1 MELSIRR
8 LQAVPWDALEGI
20 VETVLPP
27 IQRVL
32 AGAAAEREI
41 DALLRANRTLDT
53 RQRAAVVEA
62 IFGVGLWRRRLA
74 VHTGSPDPR
83 ALLFALLRDLSG
95 VEESQAAKLVALASS
110 LPARVPAPD
119 RLADRWSYPDWIEA
133 VFLRESADHAEALA
147 AAMCAPG
154 PICLRAN
161 ALRTTREALALALHA
176 EGVLT
181 RPARFA
187 RDALIVTSERPNL
200 LALDAYR
207 DGWFEVQDEASQLV
221 AQIVAARPGETV
233 LDFCAGAGGKT
244 LALAAAMR
252 GEGRLAAWDPNPEH
266 LRRLEARARRAGAV
280 VEIDR
285 DVEADAVL
293 VDAPCSELG
302 TLRRGPDVRFRL
314 REEDALR
321 FPSVQRETLE
331 AALSRVRRGGRLVY
345 ATCTIR
351 REENEGVA
359 LAFEKLHPELKRAR
373 LDVPAELVRDGF
385 LRTWPDL
392 HDMDG
397 FFAAAWRRL

>member
-1 MELSIRR
+1 MHLSIRR
-8 LQAVPWDALEGI
+8 LQAMPWEALEGL
-20 VETVLPP
+20 VETALPA
-27 IQRVL
+27 IARVL
-32 AGAAAEREI
+32 EGAAAEREI
-41 DALLRANRTLDT
+41 DALLRAHRTLDT

-74 VHTGSPDPR
+74 VHAGSNEPR
-83 ALLFALLRDLSG
+83 TLLFALVRDLGG
-95 VEESQAAKLVALASS
+95 VDEEKAANLVGLACA
-110 LPARVPAPD
+110 LPARVPPPA
-119 RLADRWSYPDWIEA
+119 RLAERWSYPEWIEA
-133 VFLRESADHAEALA
+133 ILLRESGEDAEALA

-161 ALRTTREALALALHA
+161 ALRTTREALALALQA
-176 EGVLT
+176 EGVTT
-181 RPARFA
+181 RPGRFSP
-187 RDALIVTSERPNL
+187 DALIVTSERPNL
-200 LALDAYR
+200 LALAAYR
-207 DGWFEVQDEASQLV
+207 EGHFEVHDEASQLV
-221 AQIVAARPGETV
+221 ARIVATRPGETV

-252 GEGRLAAWDPNPEH
+252 GEGRLAAWDPDGER
-266 LRRLEARARRAGAV
+266 LRRLEARARRAGAT

-302 TLRRGPDVRFRL
+302 TLRRGPDLRFRL

-321 FPSVQRETLE
+321 FPSTQHEILE
-331 AALSRVRRGGRLVY
+331 AALRRVRRGGRLVY

-351 REENEGVA
+351 REENENVA
-359 LAFEKLHPELKRAR
+359 LAFEKAHPELKRAH
-373 LDVPAELVRDGF
+373 LELPSELIREGF
-385 LRTWPDL
+385 LRTWPHL

>member
-1 MELSIRR
+1 M
-8 LQAVPWDALEGI
+8 
-20 VETVLPP
+20 
-27 IQRVL
+27 
-32 AGAAAEREI
+32 
-41 DALLRANRTLDT
+41 
-53 RQRAAVVEA
+53 
-62 IFGVGLWRRRLA
+62 
-74 VHTGSPDPR
+74 
-83 ALLFALLRDLSG
+83 
-95 VEESQAAKLVALASS
+95 
-110 LPARVPAPD
+110 
-119 RLADRWSYPDWIEA
+119 
-133 VFLRESADHAEALA
+133 
-147 AAMCAPG
+147 
-154 PICLRAN
+154 
-161 ALRTTREALALALHA
+161 
-176 EGVLT
+176 
-181 RPARFA
+181 
-187 RDALIVTSERPNL
+187 
-200 LALDAYR
+200 
-207 DGWFEVQDEASQLV
+207 QDEASQLV

-321 FPSVQRETLE
+321 FPSVQREILE
-331 AALSRVRRGGRLVY
+331 AALSRMRRGGRLVY

-359 LAFEKLHPELKRAR
+359 LAFEQSHPELKRAR

>member
-1 MELSIRR
+1 MDLSIRR
-8 LQAVPWDALEGI
+8 LQALPWDALEGI

-32 AGAAAEREI
+32 EGATAEREI
-41 DALLRANRTLDT
+41 DALLRANRTLGT

-62 IFGVGLWRRRLA
+62 IFGIGLWRRRLA
-74 VHTGSPDPR
+74 VHAGSSDPR
-83 ALLFALLRDLSG
+83 ALLFALLRDLGG
-95 VEESQAAKLVALASS
+95 VEEKQAAKLVALTRSA
-110 LPARVPAPD
+110 PARVPPPD

-133 VFLRESADHAEALA
+133 IFLRESADQAEALA

-161 ALRTTREALALALHA
+161 ALRTTREALAVALHGA
-176 EGVLT
+176 GVLT
-181 RPARFA
+181 RPARFTH
-187 RDALIVTSERPNL
+187 DALIVTSERPNL
-200 LALDAYR
+200 LALDAHR
-207 DGWFEVQDEASQLV
+207 EGWFEVQDEASQLV
-221 AQIVAARPGETV
+221 AQIVATRPGETV

-252 GEGRLAAWDPNPEH
+252 GKGRLAAWDQDPER
-266 LRRLEARARRAGAV
+266 LRRLEARARRAGAA

-321 FPSVQRETLE
+321 FPSFQREILE
-331 AALSRVRRGGRLVY
+331 EALGRVRRGGRLVY

-351 REENEGVA
+351 REENEDVA
-359 LAFEKLHPELKRAR
+359 LEFERAHPELQRAR
-373 LDVPAELVRDGF
+373 LDVPVELVRDGF
-385 LRTWPDL
+385 LRTWPHL